1 MSGQIMRLSSIKH
14 AVLATSAGLFVLVIG
29 GYFTFAALQGDFGV
43 VRRVQIT
50 AEKQDLTAERD
61 RLKAEVNKMQNLTE
75 RLSDDYLDLDLLDER
90 ARNVLGYVRA
100 DEIVIR

>member
-1 MSGQIMRLSSIKH
+1 MRLSSIKH
-14 AVLATSAGLFVLVIG
+14 AVLAILATITVVAIG

-43 VRRVQIT
+43 VKRVQIT
-50 AEKQDLTAERD
+50 AEKQELTIERD
-61 RLKAEVNKMQNLTE
+61 RLRAEVARMQNLTE
-75 RLSDDYLDLDLLDER
+75 RLSDDYLDVDLLDER